1 MELRLKEELKIQ
13 KNEALAKQSVIEDL
27 EKDIEIT
34 LQSQIQEN
42 EKLESKF

>member
-1 MELRLKEELKIQ
+1 MKEELKL
-13 KNEALAKQSVIEDL
+13 KKEEALAKQSVIEDL

-42 EKLESKF
+42 EKLEFRF